1 MFPMRDDVDLDLKS
15 QSFLQL
21 PLIERSLKI
30 AVILLELLSK
40 KNEAVFLFSVYNMML
55 EENHEELIKAIA
67 EETQERRTYLITNMF
82 VNLVK
87 QTQKEIIIQ
96 QHQVSKND
104 FYLYV
109 LVSKVNHALLQK
121 HDC

>member
-1 MFPMRDDVDLDLKS
+1 M
-15 QSFLQL
+15 
-21 PLIERSLKI
+21 KI

-55 EENHEELIKAIA
+55 EEHHEELIKAIA

>member
-1 MFPMRDDVDLDLKS
+1 M
-15 QSFLQL
+15 
-21 PLIERSLKI
+21 KI